1 MTCPTI
7 HTQSIHQIPEIDD
20 LNENLK
26 ITPERD
32 PDQEDNTDTKV
43 SRLQAQLTQ
52 IQLELAILKQKES
65 TNNTPK
71 PTSSAQNYHSITS
84 LDNTIKHEKSPTIQP
99 FYGNPK
105 DFDRFFAKIN
115 RAFLLAPQR
124 FASNIHCVVYI
135 CQHLEGN
142 TVS

>member
-32 PDQEDNTDTKV
+32 PDQEDNTNTKV

-71 PTSSAQNYHSITS
+71 PTSSAQNYHSITP

-99 FYGNPK
+99 FYSDPK
-105 DFDRFFAKIN
+105 DFDQFLTKIN

-124 FASNIHCVVYI
+124 FASNIYHVVYI
-135 CQHLEGN
+135 C
-142 TVS
+142 